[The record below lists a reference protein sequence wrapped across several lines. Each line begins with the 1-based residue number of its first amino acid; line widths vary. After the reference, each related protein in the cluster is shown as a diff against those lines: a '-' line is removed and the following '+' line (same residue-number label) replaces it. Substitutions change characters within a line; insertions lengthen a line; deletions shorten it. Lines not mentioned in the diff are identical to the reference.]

1 MGTFYRR
8 LHAYCRL
15 VCRFWRTAKS
25 LADFATLMR
34 IRLAQSKVGKIVC
47 PSPISRHVGVKG
59 LSNRICLRSHTTDIS
74 VLSELIVSDGYDPVL
89 EWIDTPPKT
98 VIDLGANIGL
108 ASLWFL
114 SRFPGAS
121 VIAVEPERGNASVL
135 RENLS
140 TNENVLRI
148 YEACIGGS
156 EREVTLDSSQ
166 GEWANRLVEID
177 GDNSPEYTVPV
188 ITMDRIIQE
197 NGVECVDLLKCD
209 VEGAEIELFENC
221 ESWISKLRLAVVECH
236 DNFDTDKLLEL
247 IRKNG
252 AEFECVYRDV
262 KPAFQC
268 EVAILRRM

>member
-1 MGTFYRR
+1 MGTFHRR
-8 LHAYCRL
+8 IHAYCRL
-15 VCRFWRTAKS
+15 VWRFWRSANS
-25 LADFATLMR
+25 LSDFAKLLR

-47 PSPISRHVGVKG
+47 PSPISRHVGIQS

-89 EWIDTPPKT
+89 DWIDAPPKT

-140 TNENVLRI
+140 TSENVLRI
-148 YEACIGGS
+148 YEACIGAY

-177 GDNSPEYTVPV
+177 GNSPPGCIVPA
-188 ITMDRIIQE
+188 IAMDRIIRE
-197 NGVECVDLLKCD
+197 NGVESIDLLKCD
-209 VEGAEIELFENC
+209 IEGAEIELFESC
-221 ESWISKLRLAVVECH
+221 GSWISKVRLAVVECH
-236 DNFDTDKLLEL
+236 DDFDTDKLLEL

-252 AEFECVYRDV
+252 TEFECVYRDV

-268 EVAILRRM
+268 EVAILRRK